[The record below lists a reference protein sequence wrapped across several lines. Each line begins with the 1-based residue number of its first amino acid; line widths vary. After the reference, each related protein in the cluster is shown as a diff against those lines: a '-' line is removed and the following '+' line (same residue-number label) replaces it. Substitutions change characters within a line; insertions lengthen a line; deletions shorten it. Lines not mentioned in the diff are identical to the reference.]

1 MIGLVLLGIT
11 GAFINL
17 PGIIDFI
24 NTIKMEMNM
33 TEISAND
40 IASGISINMFE
51 NFYCFN
57 IIYIIIKTFS
67 II

>member
-1 MIGLVLLGIT
+1 
-11 GAFINL
+11 
-17 PGIIDFI
+17 
-24 NTIKMEMNM
+24 MEMNM